1 MGWFVPRAGRGLRAS
16 GPAGPACAVEGAGPA
31 GLPARRRLTPS
42 AAMKRAAILDID
54 VTLLFS
60 NEAHA
65 QAFVEAARELGYDT
79 PPVADVVRLI
89 GMGGDRLLPR
99 AFGLEQDEPRGATLE
114 ER

>member
-54 VTLLFS
+54 GTLLFS
-60 NEAHA
+60 NDAHA
-65 QAFVEAARELGYDT
+65 QAFLEAARELGYVT
-79 PPVADVVRLI
+79 PPVAAVVMQFGMDGYRLV
-89 GMGGDRLLPR
+89 PR
-99 AFGLEQDEPRGATLE
+99 ALWLVQDQPRRSTFE
-114 ER
+114 